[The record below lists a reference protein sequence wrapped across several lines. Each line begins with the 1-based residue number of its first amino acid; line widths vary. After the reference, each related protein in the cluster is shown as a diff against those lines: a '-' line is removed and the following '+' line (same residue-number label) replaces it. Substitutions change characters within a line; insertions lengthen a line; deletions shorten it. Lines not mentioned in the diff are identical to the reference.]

1 MIEYI
6 FLLFSIVVFFL
17 TIIIPISKI
26 FFYKMIDFESSIFDY
41 CAVNILIFSNTL
53 LLLAIL
59 KINISTIILIVCS
72 LLILNTLLFYKF
84 IKEKIFQTDS
94 LIFLIFFGLILFI
107 LSVNIVNNLTLGW
120 DAQTIWFPRAINFYN
135 ELNFTEVSQYAR
147 MPEYPFFGSLSWAF
161 FWKLF
166 YFDKEYFGRIFYLLI
181 FLVSIFNLSDLL
193 KTSMIKKI
201 FFSLIL
207 ILLTYD
213 YWHFRGFQ
221 EILIFSFL
229 LIISKYL
236 YYIICENKIELKYFF
251 IILITSNLII
261 WTKNEGVVFSF
272 FIYLLLTI
280 FSKFSLK
287 IKFINFIC
295 FISIVFIRFFIFET
309 NNLTVGL
316 QNTFDF
322 KNIFSIFFENLTIF
336 NLKTILINL
345 ILTIFKFPIIFVSLL
360 ISLMIIFSKIDYKKI
375 LFVYLY
381 FLLNI
386 AFIFVTYLSTTFDIN
401 FMVVTGLNRVFF
413 ESSALYLLFGLFYL
427 KNKFKI

>member
-6 FLLFSIVVFFL
+6 FLLFSVFVFFL
-17 TIIIPISKI
+17 TITIPINRF
-26 FFYKMIDFESSIFDY
+26 FFYKVVDFEFNIFDY
-41 CAVNILIFSNTL
+41 CAVNILFFSNIL
-53 LLLAIL
+53 LLLAIF

-72 LLILNTLLFYKF
+72 LFILNTLLFYKF
-84 IKEKIFQTDS
+84 IKEKIFQTDN

-107 LSVNIVNNLTLGW
+107 LSVNIANNLTLGW

-135 ELNFTEVSQYAR
+135 ELNFTEVSQYAY
-147 MPEYPFFGSLSWAF
+147 MPEYPFFGSLGWAF

-166 YFDKEYFGRIFYLLI
+166 YFDKEYYGRIFYLLI
-181 FLVSIFNLSDLL
+181 FLVSIFNFSDLL
-193 KTSMIKKI
+193 KISMIKKN

-236 YYIICENKIELKYFF
+236 YYIICENKIELKYLF
-251 IILITSNLII
+251 IILMASNLII

-287 IKFINFIC
+287 IKFINFIF
-295 FISIVFIRFFIFET
+295 FISIIFIRFFIFEI
-309 NNLTVGL
+309 NNLAVGL

-336 NLKTILINL
+336 NLKIILINL
-345 ILTIFKFPIIFVSLL
+345 VLTIFKFPIIFVNLLLSLL
-360 ISLMIIFSKIDYKKI
+360 IIFSKVDFKKI
-375 LFVYLY
+375 LFVYFY

-386 AFIFVTYLSTTFDIN
+386 GFIFATYLSTTFDIN
-401 FMVVTGLNRVFF
+401 IMVVTGLNRVFF

>member
-1 MIEYI
+1 MIEYF
-6 FLLFSIVVFFL
+6 FLLFSIVIFFL
-17 TIIIPISKI
+17 TITIPINKF
-26 FFYKMIDFESSIFDY
+26 FFYKLVDFELNIFDY
-41 CAVNILIFSNTL
+41 CAVNILFFSNTL

-59 KINISTIILIVCS
+59 KINISTIILIICS
-72 LLILNTLLFYKF
+72 LFILNTLLFYKF
-84 IKEKIFQTDS
+84 IKEKIFQTEN

-107 LSVNIVNNLTLGW
+107 LSVNIANNLTLGW

-135 ELNFTEVSQYAR
+135 ELNFTEISQYAR
-147 MPEYPFFGSLSWAF
+147 MPEYPFFGSLGWAF

-193 KTSMIKKI
+193 KTPMIKKI

-236 YYIICENKIELKYFF
+236 YYIICENKIELKYLF
-251 IILITSNLII
+251 IILIASNLII

-272 FIYLLLTI
+272 FVYLLLTI

-287 IKFINFIC
+287 IKLINFI
-295 FISIVFIRFFIFET
+295 FFVSIVFIRFFIFET
-309 NNLTVGL
+309 NNMTVGL
-316 QNTFDF
+316 QSTFDF

-360 ISLMIIFSKIDYKKI
+360 ISLMIIFSKINFKKI

-381 FLLNI
+381 LLLNI
-386 AFIFVTYLSTTFDIN
+386 SFIFVTYLSTTFDIN

>member
-1 MIEYI
+1 M
-6 FLLFSIVVFFL
+6 V
-17 TIIIPISKI
+17 
-26 FFYKMIDFESSIFDY
+26 DFEFNIFDY
-41 CAVNILIFSNTL
+41 CTVNILFFSNTL

-72 LLILNTLLFYKF
+72 LFILNTLLFYKF
-84 IKEKIFQTDS
+84 IKKKIFQPDN

-107 LSVNIVNNLTLGW
+107 LSVNIANNLTLGW

-166 YFDKEYFGRIFYLLI
+166 YFDKEYYGRIFYLLI
-181 FLVSIFNLSDLL
+181 FLVSIFNFSDLL

-236 YYIICENKIELKYFF
+236 YYIICENKIELKYLF
-251 IILITSNLII
+251 IILIASNLII

-280 FSKFSLK
+280 FSKFSFK
-287 IKFINFIC
+287 IKFINFIF

-360 ISLMIIFSKIDYKKI
+360 ISLMIIFSKIDFKKI
-375 LFVYLY
+375 LFVYFY

-386 AFIFVTYLSTTFDIN
+386 GFIFVTYLSTTFDIN

>member
-6 FLLFSIVVFFL
+6 FLFFSIFIFFL
-17 TIIIPISKI
+17 TITIPINKL
-26 FFYKMIDFESSIFDY
+26 FFYKMVDFEFNIFDY
-41 CAVNILIFSNTL
+41 CTVNILFFSNTL

-72 LLILNTLLFYKF
+72 LFILNTLLFYKF
-84 IKEKIFQTDS
+84 IKKKIFQPDN

-107 LSVNIVNNLTLGW
+107 LSVNIANNLTLGW

-166 YFDKEYFGRIFYLLI
+166 YFDKEYYGRIFYLLI
-181 FLVSIFNLSDLL
+181 FLVSIFNFSDLL

-236 YYIICENKIELKYFF
+236 YYIICENKIELKYLF
-251 IILITSNLII
+251 IILIASNLII

-280 FSKFSLK
+280 FSKFSFK
-287 IKFINFIC
+287 IKFINFIF

-360 ISLMIIFSKIDYKKI
+360 ISLMIIFSKIDFKKI
-375 LFVYLY
+375 LFVYFY

-386 AFIFVTYLSTTFDIN
+386 GFIFVTYLSTTFDIN

>member
-26 FFYKMIDFESSIFDY
+26 FFYKMIDSESNIFDY
-41 CAVNILIFSNTL
+41 CAVNIVFFSNTL

-72 LLILNTLLFYKF
+72 LFILNTLLFYKF
-84 IKEKIFQTDS
+84 IKKKIFQPDN

-107 LSVNIVNNLTLGW
+107 LSVNIANNLTLGW

-166 YFDKEYFGRIFYLLI
+166 YFDKEYYGRIFYLLI
-181 FLVSIFNLSDLL
+181 FLVSIFNFSDLL

-236 YYIICENKIELKYFF
+236 YYIICENKIELKYLF

-287 IKFINFIC
+287 IKFINFIF

-360 ISLMIIFSKIDYKKI
+360 ISLMIIFSKIDFKKI
-375 LFVYLY
+375 LFVYFY

-386 AFIFVTYLSTTFDIN
+386 GFIFVTYLSTTFDIN

>member
-6 FLLFSIVVFFL
+6 FLFFAIFIFFL
-17 TIIIPISKI
+17 IITIPIKKI
-26 FFYKMIDFESSIFDY
+26 FFYKIAEYKFNIFDY
-41 CAVNILIFSNTL
+41 CTVNLLFFSNTL

-59 KINISTIILIVCS
+59 KINISTIILIVS
-72 LLILNTLLFYKF
+72 ALYILSILLFHSH
-84 IKEKIFQTDS
+84 IKEKIFQFEN
-94 LIFLIFFGLILFI
+94 LFFFIFFWLILFI
-107 LSVNIVNNLTLGW
+107 LGVNIASNLTLGW

-135 ELNFTEVSQYAR
+135 ELNFTEISQHAR

-166 YFDKEYFGRIFYLLI
+166 YFDKEYYGRIFYLLI
-181 FLVSIFNLSDLL
+181 FLVSVFNISDLL
-193 KTSMIKKI
+193 KISMIKKI

-236 YYIICENKIELKYFF
+236 YYIICENKIELKYLF
-251 IILITSNLII
+251 IIFITSNLII

-272 FIYLLLTI
+272 FVYLLLII

-287 IKFINFIC
+287 IKFINFIL
-295 FISIVFIRFFIFET
+295 FTSIVFIRFFIFET

-322 KNIFSIFFENLTIF
+322 KNIYSIFFENLTIT
-336 NLKTILINL
+336 NLNIILINL

-360 ISLMIIFSKIDYKKI
+360 ISLIIFFSNIKFKKI
-375 LFVYLY
+375 LFLYFY

-386 AFIFVTYLSTTFDIN
+386 VFIFVTYLSTTIDIN

-427 KNKFKI
+427 KHKFKI

>member
-6 FLLFSIVVFFL
+6 FLFFAIFIFFL
-17 TIIIPISKI
+17 IITIPIKKI
-26 FFYKMIDFESSIFDY
+26 FFYKIAEFKFNIFDY
-41 CAVNILIFSNTL
+41 CTVNLLFFSNTL

-59 KINISTIILIVCS
+59 KINISTMILIVS
-72 LLILNTLLFYKF
+72 ALYILSILLFHSH
-84 IKEKIFQTDS
+84 IKEKIFQFEN
-94 LIFLIFFGLILFI
+94 LFFFIFFWLILFI
-107 LSVNIVNNLTLGW
+107 LGVNIASNLTLGW

-135 ELNFTEVSQYAR
+135 ELNFTEISQHAR
-147 MPEYPFFGSLSWAF
+147 MPEYPFFGSLGWAF

-166 YFDKEYFGRIFYLLI
+166 YFDKEYYGRIFYLLI
-181 FLVSIFNLSDLL
+181 FLVSVFNISDLL
-193 KTSMIKKI
+193 KISMIKKI

-236 YYIICENKIELKYFF
+236 YYIICENKIELKYLF
-251 IILITSNLII
+251 IIFITSNLII

-272 FIYLLLTI
+272 FVYLLLII

-287 IKFINFIC
+287 IKFINFIL
-295 FISIVFIRFFIFET
+295 FTSIVFIRFFIFET

-322 KNIFSIFFENLTIF
+322 KNIYSIFFENLTIT
-336 NLKTILINL
+336 NLNIILINL

-360 ISLMIIFSKIDYKKI
+360 ISLIIFFSNIKFKKI
-375 LFVYLY
+375 LFLYFY

-386 AFIFVTYLSTTFDIN
+386 VFIFGTYLSTTIDIN

-427 KNKFKI
+427 KHKFKI